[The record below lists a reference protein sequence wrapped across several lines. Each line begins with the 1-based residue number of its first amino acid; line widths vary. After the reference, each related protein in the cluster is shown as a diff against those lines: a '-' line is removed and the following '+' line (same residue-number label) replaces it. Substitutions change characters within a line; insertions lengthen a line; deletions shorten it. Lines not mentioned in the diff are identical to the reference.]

1 MFTFPRARWSALG
14 RWLCR
19 LAATVAL
26 AGPAAVQDAA
36 AQDSTAV
43 RTARITY
50 LTSVSAYI
58 DAGREDGL
66 ETGTAV
72 DVLKGGAPVASLKVA
87 YLASHQAACD
97 IVSASGTLSVGD
109 TVRYVPSARAARLAS
124 DTAAPT
130 PATMAARSSPKRSQ
144 SHWLRGRVGLRYL
157 AVLPRDSI
165 GTRLS
170 QPSFDLRLDGFAMGG
185 TPVGITVDVRTRRT
199 ASTRPDGT
207 SVTDGLT
214 RVYQAALFL
223 NSPGGPFRVTAG
235 RQYSPALASLT
246 LFDGVLMEFNKAGW
260 SAGGFGGT
268 EPDPVSMGFSSAI
281 RDYGGYFQ
289 LHNGPSAPAH
299 WLLTLGGIGS
309 YEGGIPN
316 REFLYL
322 QAAYS
327 SRRFSA
333 YATQELDHYRADKQ
347 ALGEPAFSFT
357 STFATLRYEI
367 ADGVSLNGGFDNR
380 RNVRLYRD
388 VVNPETAFD
397 DAFRQ
402 AVWGGLAF
410 QFARRYRLGF
420 DARSSTGGTVSGAQ
434 AYSGY
439 LSADRLT
446 SFGLSLRT
454 RTTRYT
460 NPVLTGWLNSLTV
473 GFDPFSRM
481 HLELNG
487 GLRLEQDPLAGPNNV
502 QTSWFGADLD
512 LTLARSWYLLVSAT
526 RESGQFDANDQIY
539 AALTY
544 RF

>member
-1 MFTFPRARWSALG
+1 MSMLTLPRARSSALG

-19 LAATVAL
+19 LAAMAAL
-26 AGPAAVQDAA
+26 AGPAA
-36 AQDSTAV
+36 AQDSTAA

-58 DAGREDGL
+58 DAGRDDGL
-66 ETGTAV
+66 EVGTAV

-97 IVSASGTLSVGD
+97 IVSASGTPSVGD
-109 TVRYVPSARAARLAS
+109 TVRYVPSARAARLAA
-124 DTAAPT
+124 DTTGAT
-130 PATMAARSSPKRSQ
+130 PATMAARSSPKRNG
-144 SHWLRGRVGLRYL
+144 SHWLRGRVGVRYL

-185 TPVGITVDVRTRRT
+185 TPLGISVDVRTRRT

-268 EPDPVSMGFSSAI
+268 EPDPVSMGFSSTI

-299 WLLTLGGIGS
+299 WLVTLGGIGS

-333 YATQELDHYRADKQ
+333 YATQEMDHYRADKQ
-347 ALGEPAFSFT
+347 ALGEPAFSLT

-402 AVWGGLAF
+402 AVWGGMSF
-410 QFARRYRLGF
+410 QFSRRYRLGF

-434 AYSGY
+434 AYSAY
-439 LSADRLT
+439 LGADRLT

-454 RTTRYT
+454 RTTRYI

-473 GFDPFSRM
+473 GLDPFSRM

-526 RESGQFDANDQIY
+526 RESGAFDANDQIY
-539 AALTY
+539 TALTY